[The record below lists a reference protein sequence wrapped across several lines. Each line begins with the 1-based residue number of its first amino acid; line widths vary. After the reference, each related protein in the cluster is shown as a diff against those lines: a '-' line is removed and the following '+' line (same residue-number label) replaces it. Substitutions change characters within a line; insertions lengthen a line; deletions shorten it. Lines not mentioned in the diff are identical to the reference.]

1 MNRRTVGA
9 LVGNDLRQ
17 LARNPRVLVFAVAL
31 PLVIWPLMWFLT
43 SLTTERRQ
51 ERIESRTYRF
61 AVADEAAGAAPHA
74 ETRAW
79 LERALAV
86 AGEDGLTDEADRT
99 DPADAADEADEA
111 GPAGG
116 PAVRFERVETP
127 DDVAAALD
135 EERLHVHVAWEAG
148 DAGGPSDDEDADV
161 ARETVG
167 NGETA
172 GTAGDEGAGNAGDE
186 GAGNAG
192 DEGAGNPRDAVPRI
206 VLSYRADLDA
216 SDTAEGF
223 LRRALERTRVEVR
236 ERRLAAAGFETPP
249 GDLLPVERIETA
261 SEEQTSGLLLGRLL
275 TAIIVMMMLTG
286 GSIVATDALAGEK
299 ERGTL
304 ETLLTTAASRVE
316 IVTAKNLSILAVAF
330 ATSVLNI
337 ANIVLWM
344 QLDAI
349 PAPAGLKLV
358 LPVGAGLLLLLLYAP
373 AALLL
378 SSSLLLVSGRS
389 KTYKEAQLLFAPVM
403 LLALAIAAIPVL
415 PGVELRSAIVLL
427 PIANLGVAARE
438 ILTGQYDWPLLAAA
452 WTVTAGAAAVL
463 ARASVRA
470 LSAERLITASDVDA
484 ADLAGGPA
492 LFPRRVAGWFA
503 VLWALLLVWQL
514 NVGSGIDTRLLIA
527 INMAIFGAAAWAMI
541 LRYRLPVRETLSLR
555 APPPAAWLG
564 VLIGAPAGLV
574 LADGVVR
581 LASLA
586 MPIPE
591 EWIEAMAEAFG
602 ADIPVWQMLL
612 FFAILP
618 GIFEEVAF
626 RGVLLH
632 GLKNRLRPVQLA
644 LVAGIAFGFFH
655 VDLFR
660 IPATSLLGVL
670 LVIAVLRSG
679 SIYPAMAWHALHNAL
694 ALGSAR
700 VEQIRL
706 PDQPTWWHYLLA
718 LAGIL
723 LAFLLMQGHRR
734 ASNPAES
741 GPEG

>member
-31 PLVIWPLMWFLT
+31 PLVVWPLMWFLT

-51 ERIESRTYRF
+51 ERIESRTYRY
-61 AVADEAAGAAPHA
+61 AVAEDPAGATVPA
-74 ETRAW
+74 EARAW

-86 AGEDGLTDEADRT
+86 AGEDGRADEADRT
-99 DPADAADEADEA
+99 DPADPTDAADETDDA
-111 GPAGG
+111 GGAESAGG

-135 EERLHVHVAWEAG
+135 GERLHVHVAWETGAADG
-148 DAGGPSDDEDADV
+148 TNADENAEMD
-161 ARETVG
+161 RETVG
-167 NGETA
+167 DGES
-172 GTAGDEGAGNAGDE
+172 AGDARNGNAGVAADP
-186 GAGNAG
+186 G
-192 DEGAGNPRDAVPRI
+192 DAAPRI

-216 SDTAEGF
+216 SDSAEGF
-223 LRRALERTRVEVR
+223 LRSALERTRVEVR

-316 IVTAKNLSILAVAF
+316 IVVAKNLSILAVAF

-358 LPVGAGLLLLLLYAP
+358 MPVGAASLLVFLYAP

-602 ADIPVWQMLL
+602 ADIPVWQMLI
-612 FFAILP
+612 FFAVLP
-618 GIFEEVAF
+618 AIFEELAF

-632 GLKNRLRPVQLA
+632 GLKSRLKPVQLV
-644 LVAGIAFGFFH
+644 LVAGIVFGFFH

-723 LAFLLMQGHRR
+723 LAFRLMRQNQQR
-734 ASNPAES
+734 ASRPAGS
-741 GPEG
+741 GPEERVPGG

>member
-1 MNRRTVGA
+1 MNRRTVSA

-51 ERIESRTYRF
+51 ERIESRTYMY
-61 AVADEAAGAAPHA
+61 AVADDPRDAD
-74 ETRAW
+74 TRAW

-86 AGEDGLTDEADRT
+86 VGEEG
-99 DPADAADEADEA
+99 PADDADTTDA
-111 GPAGG
+111 
-116 PAVRFERVETP
+116 PAVRFERVEAP
-127 DDVAAALD
+127 DDFEAALD
-135 EERLHVHVAWEAG
+135 EEQLHVHVAWEAG
-148 DAGGPSDDEDADV
+148 
-161 ARETVG
+161 
-167 NGETA
+167 
-172 GTAGDEGAGNAGDE
+172 AGDGAEENVDVDSETLGNAGNAGD
-186 GAGNAG
+186 AAQH
-192 DEGAGNPRDAVPRI
+192 I

-216 SDTAEGF
+216 SDAAEGY

-236 ERRLAAAGFETPP
+236 EGRLAAAGFEVPP
-249 GDLLPVERIETA
+249 EDLLPVERIETA
-261 SEEQTSGLLLGRLL
+261 SEEQTSGLLLGRIL

-304 ETLLTTAASRVE
+304 ETLLTTAASRIE
-316 IVTAKNLSILAVAF
+316 IVTAKNLSILTVAF

-344 QLDAI
+344 QLDVI

-358 LPVGAGLLLLLLYAP
+358 IPVGAALLLLFLYAP
-373 AALLL
+373 AAVLL

-403 LLALAIAAIPVL
+403 LVSLAVAAIPVL
-415 PGVELRSAIVLL
+415 PGIALRSAIVAV

-438 ILTGQYDWPLLAAA
+438 ILTGQYDWPLIAAA
-452 WTVTAGAAAVL
+452 WAVTAAAAAVL

-470 LSAERLITASDVDA
+470 LSAEKLITASDIDA
-484 ADLAGGPA
+484 ADLTGGPT
-492 LFPRRVAGWFA
+492 LFPRRVGRWFA

-514 NVGSGIDTRLLIA
+514 NVGGGIDSRLLIV
-527 INMAIFGAAAWAMI
+527 INMAIFGAAAWLMLA
-541 LRYRLPVRETLSLR
+541 RYRLPIRETLSLR

-564 VLIGAPAGLV
+564 VLIGVPAGLL

-602 ADIPVWQMLL
+602 ADIPVWQMLF

-618 GIFEEVAF
+618 GIFEEIAF

-632 GLKNRLRPVQLA
+632 GLRNRFRPVQLV

-660 IPATSLLGVL
+660 IPGTSFLGVL

-679 SIYPAMAWHALHNAL
+679 SVYPAMAWHALDNAL
-694 ALGSAR
+694 AVGSAR

-706 PDQPTWWHYLLA
+706 PDQPTWWHYVLA
-718 LAGIL
+718 TLAIL
-723 LAFLLMQGHRR
+723 VAFRLMDSSKRSAQPP
-734 ASNPAES
+734 AS
-741 GPEG
+741 

>member
-51 ERIESRTYRF
+51 ERIESRTYRY
-61 AVADEAAGAAPHA
+61 AVADEAAGAAPPA
-74 ETRAW
+74 EARAW

-86 AGEDGLTDEADRT
+86 AGEDGRTDEADQAGET
-99 DPADAADEADEA
+99 DEAV
-111 GPAGG
+111 PAGG
-116 PAVRFERVETP
+116 PAVRFERVDAP
-127 DDVAAALD
+127 DDLAAALD
-135 EERLHVHVAWEAG
+135 EQRLHVHVAWETGAADG
-148 DAGGPSDDEDADV
+148 TNADEDAEVD
-161 ARETVG
+161 RETVG
-167 NGETA
+167 DAETVADA
-172 GTAGDEGAGNAGDE
+172 G
-186 GAGNAG
+186 
-192 DEGAGNPRDAVPRI
+192 DAVPRI

-216 SDTAEGF
+216 SDSAEGF

-236 ERRLAAAGFETPP
+236 DRRLAAAGFETPP
-249 GDLLPVERIETA
+249 SDLLPVERIETA

-304 ETLLTTAASRVE
+304 ETLLTTAASRIE
-316 IVTAKNLSILAVAF
+316 IVIAKNLSILAVAF

-358 LPVGAGLLLLLLYAP
+358 MPVGAAALLLFLYAP

-389 KTYKEAQLLFAPVM
+389 KTYKEAQLLFAPVT

-438 ILTGQYDWPLLAAA
+438 ILTGQYDWPLIAAA
-452 WTVTAGAAAVL
+452 WAVTAGAAAVL

-492 LFPRRVAGWFA
+492 LFPRRVAAWFA

-514 NVGSGIDTRLLIA
+514 NVGGGIDSRLLIA

-564 VLIGAPAGLV
+564 VLIGVPAGLV

-602 ADIPVWQMLL
+602 ADIPVWQMLI

-618 GIFEEVAF
+618 GVFEEIAF

-632 GLKNRLRPVQLA
+632 GLKSRLKPLQLV

-660 IPATSLLGVL
+660 IPATSLLGIL

-700 VEQIRL
+700 LERIQLPEQ
-706 PDQPTWWHYLLA
+706 PVWWHYLLA

>member
-1 MNRRTVGA
+1 MNRRTVSA
-9 LVGNDLRQ
+9 LVVNDLRQ

-51 ERIESRTYRF
+51 ERLESRTYF
-61 AVADEAAGAAPHA
+61 YAVADDPSNTEHAPDA
-74 ETRAW
+74 LMW

-86 AGEDGLTDEADRT
+86 VGDE
-99 DPADAADEADEA
+99 DPAEDADASD
-111 GPAGG
+111 G
-116 PAVRFERVETP
+116 PAVRFERVGAP
-127 DDVAAALD
+127 DDFETALD
-135 EERLHVHVAWEAG
+135 EERLHVHVAWEA
-148 DAGGPSDDEDADV
+148 AADADADGQDENV
-161 ARETVG
+161 DRETIG
-167 NGETA
+167 S
-172 GTAGDEGAGNAGDE
+172 AGD
-186 GAGNAG
+186 
-192 DEGAGNPRDAVPRI
+192 DAPRI

-223 LRRALERTRVEVR
+223 LRRALERTRVEIR
-236 ERRLAAAGFETPP
+236 EGRLAAAGFETPP
-249 GDLLPVERIETA
+249 GDLLPLERIETA
-261 SEEQTSGLLLGRLL
+261 SEDQTSGLFLGRIL

-286 GSIVATDALAGEK
+286 GSIVATDTLAGEK

-304 ETLLTTAASRVE
+304 ETLLTTAASRIE

-344 QLDAI
+344 QLDVIA
-349 PAPAGLKLV
+349 APAGLKLV
-358 LPVGAGLLLLLLYAP
+358 IPVGAALLLLFLYAP
-373 AALLL
+373 AAVLL

-403 LLALAIAAIPVL
+403 LVSLAVAAIPVL
-415 PGVELRSAIVLL
+415 PGVALRSAIVLV

-438 ILTGQYDWPLLAAA
+438 ILTGHYDWPLIAAA
-452 WTVTAGAAAVL
+452 WAVTAAAAAML
-463 ARASVRA
+463 ARASVRT
-470 LSAERLITASDVDA
+470 LSAEKLITASDIDA
-484 ADLAGGPA
+484 ADLTGGPA
-492 LFPRRVAGWFA
+492 LFPRRVGRWFA

-514 NVGSGIDTRLLIA
+514 NIGGGIDGRLLIA
-527 INMAIFGAAAWAMI
+527 INMAIFGAAAWLMI
-541 LRYRLPVRETLSLR
+541 ARYRLPVRETLSLK

-591 EWIEAMAEAFG
+591 AWIEAMAETLG
-602 ADIPVWQMLL
+602 ADIPVWQMLF
-612 FFAILP
+612 FFAVLP
-618 GIFEEVAF
+618 GIFEEIAF

-632 GLKNRLRPVQLA
+632 GLRSQLKPLQLV
-644 LVAGIAFGFFH
+644 LVAGIVFGFFH

-660 IPATSLLGVL
+660 IPPTSLLGVL
-670 LVIAVLRSG
+670 LVIAVIRSS
-679 SIYPAMAWHALHNAL
+679 SIYPAMAWHALHNTL

-706 PDQPTWWHYLLA
+706 PDQPTWWHYA
-718 LAGIL
+718 LAALAIL
-723 LAFLLMQGHRR
+723 LAFRLMQGRRGR
-734 ASNPAES
+734 ASSPS
-741 GPEG
+741 

>member
-1 MNRRTVGA
+1 MNRRTVTA
-9 LVGNDLRQ
+9 LVVNDLRQ

-31 PLVIWPLMWFLT
+31 PLVLWPLMWFLT

-51 ERIESRTYRF
+51 ERIESRTYTY
-61 AVADEAAGAAPHA
+61 AAADESASVAGAADA
-74 ETRAW
+74 RMW

-86 AGEDGLTDEADRT
+86 VGDDGRADRAEAT
-99 DPADAADEADEA
+99 D
-111 GPAGG
+111 G
-116 PAVRFERVETP
+116 PAVRFERVEAP

-135 EERLHVHVAWEAG
+135 EERLDVHVAWEAG
-148 DAGGPSDDEDADV
+148 GGEDPPA
-161 ARETVG
+161 
-167 NGETA
+167 
-172 GTAGDEGAGNAGDE
+172 
-186 GAGNAG
+186 
-192 DEGAGNPRDAVPRI
+192 PRI
-206 VLSYRADLDA
+206 VLSHRADLDA
-216 SDTAEGF
+216 SDSAEGF
-223 LRRALERTRVEVR
+223 LRRALERTRTEVR
-236 ERRLAAAGFETPP
+236 ERRLADAGFESPP
-249 GDLLPVERIETA
+249 EELLPLERIETA

-275 TAIIVMMMLTG
+275 TAIIVMMMLAG

-337 ANIVLWM
+337 ANIVVWM
-344 QLDAI
+344 QLDVIA
-349 PAPAGLKLV
+349 PPAGLKLV
-358 LPVGAGLLLLLLYAP
+358 VPVGAGLLLLLLYSP
-373 AALLL
+373 AAVLL

-389 KTYKEAQLLFAPVM
+389 KTYKEAQLLFAPLM
-403 LLALAIAAIPVL
+403 LVAMAVAAIPVL

-452 WTVTAGAAAVL
+452 WAVTGGAAAL
-463 ARASVRA
+463 LTRASLRT
-470 LSAERLITASDVDA
+470 LSAEKLITASELDA

-492 LFPRRVAGWFA
+492 LFPRRVGRWFA

-514 NVGSGIDTRLLIA
+514 NIGGGIDSRLLIT
-527 INMAIFGAAAWAMI
+527 INLSVLGVAAWLMI
-541 LRYRLPVRETLSLR
+541 VRYRLPLRETLSLR
-555 APPPAAWLG
+555 APAPGAWLG
-564 VLIGAPAGLV
+564 VLIGAPAGLL

-591 EWIEAMAEAFG
+591 AWIEAMAENMG
-602 ADIPVWQMLL
+602 AGLPLWQMLI
-612 FFAILP
+612 FFSLMP
-618 GIFEEVAF
+618 GVFEEIAF

-632 GLKNRLRPVQLA
+632 GLKNRLTTIQLV

-660 IPATSLLGVL
+660 IPPTSLLGVF
-670 LVIAVLRSG
+670 LVVAVIRSG
-679 SIYPAMAWHALHNAL
+679 SIFPAMAWHALHNAL

-700 VEQIRL
+700 VEQIAL
-706 PDQPTWWHYLLA
+706 PEQPTWWHYVLALLA
-718 LAGIL
+718 VL
-723 LAFLLMQGHRR
+723 LAFQLMKRKSK
-734 ASNPAES
+734 AAFS
-741 GPEG
+741 

>member
-1 MNRRTVGA
+1 MNRRTVTA
-9 LVGNDLRQ
+9 LFANDLRQ

-31 PLVIWPLMWFLT
+31 PLVLWPLMWFLT

-51 ERIESRTYRF
+51 ERIESRTY
-61 AVADEAAGAAPHA
+61 AYSVADEAANAAGTA
-74 ETRAW
+74 DARAW
-79 LERALAV
+79 LDRALAV
-86 AGEDGLTDEADRT
+86 VGDDGGADG
-99 DPADAADEADEA
+99 A

-116 PAVRFERVETP
+116 PTVRFERVEAP
-127 DDVAAALD
+127 DDVAAAL
-135 EERLHVHVAWEAG
+135 EEEQLHVHVAWEAG
-148 DAGGPSDDEDADV
+148 GGEDLSDD
-161 ARETVG
+161 
-167 NGETA
+167 
-172 GTAGDEGAGNAGDE
+172 DESA
-186 GAGNAG
+186 
-192 DEGAGNPRDAVPRI
+192 PRI
-206 VLSYRADLDA
+206 VLSHRADLDA
-216 SDTAEGF
+216 SDSAEGF
-223 LRRALERTRVEVR
+223 LRRALERTRTEVR
-236 ERRLAAAGFETPP
+236 EQRLAAAGFESPP
-249 GDLLPVERIETA
+249 EDLLPLERIETA
-261 SEEQTSGLLLGRLL
+261 SEEQTSGLFLGRLL

-337 ANIVLWM
+337 VNIVVWM
-344 QLDAI
+344 ELDLIA
-349 PAPAGLKLV
+349 APAGLKLV
-358 LPVGAGLLLLLLYAP
+358 IPAGAGMLLLLLYAP
-373 AALLL
+373 AAVLL

-403 LLALAIAAIPVL
+403 LIAMAVAAIPVL

-438 ILTGQYDWPLLAAA
+438 ILTGHYDWPLLAAA
-452 WTVTAGAAAVL
+452 WAVTAGAAALL
-463 ARASVRA
+463 ARASVRT
-470 LSAERLITASDVDA
+470 LSAEKLITASDTDA

-492 LFPRRVAGWFA
+492 LFPRRVARWFA

-514 NVGSGIDTRLLIA
+514 NIGGGIDSRLLIV
-527 INMAIFGAAAWAMI
+527 INMSIFGAAAWLMI
-541 LRYRLPVRETLSLR
+541 ARYRLPLRETLSLR

-564 VLIGAPAGLV
+564 VLIAAPAGLV

-602 ADIPVWQMLL
+602 ADIPVWQMLV

-618 GIFEEVAF
+618 GIFEEIAF

-632 GLKNRLRPVQLA
+632 GLKSRLKPVQLV

-660 IPATSLLGVL
+660 IPGTSLLGVL

-706 PDQPTWWHYLLA
+706 PDQPTWWHYVLA
-718 LAGIL
+718 LAAIV
-723 LAFLLMQGHRR
+723 LAFRLMQQNRQR
-734 ASNPAES
+734 ANHPAGS
-741 GPEG
+741 GPEGRVPGG